1 MIAAACLV
9 ASSTAYGG
17 LILHEFSW
25 VSLAVFVFI
34 GWHTHTLCYSAV
46 DCTRASNHMRFYKRR
61 GRRVRMWCASDDAIQ
76 KNPAAAKNSTAKER
90 GEEKSVLGEPPSVR
104 NFSSCVCVFC
114 SYCCRL
120 LFYTLCAGCIAPC
133 ATPMAIN
140 SETPVI
146 FADTPFSAGKAN
158 ARDATKRSG
167 QYSSHT
173 SIRKR

>member
-1 MIAAACLV
+1 MSSRESRWPFLYSSAGTRTHFAIRQSTVRELAITCGFISDAEDACGCDV
-9 ASSTAYGG
+9 
-17 LILHEFSW
+17 
-25 VSLAVFVFI
+25 LA
-34 GWHTHTLCYSAV
+34 T
-46 DCTRASNHMRFYKRR
+46 MRFRKTQPQRKIRR
-61 GRRVRMWCASDDAIQ
+61 
-76 KNPAAAKNSTAKER
+76 P
-90 GEEKSVLGEPPSVR
+90 KSVEKKNRCSANHRAYAIFPR
-104 NFSSCVCVFC
+104 VCVFC